1 MEIEHAVARAVTR
14 VQALSRAV
22 HSREPWYLDVAGA
35 TFLADRELRS
45 SGVVFRSVVPPHPH
59 GMVYLM
65 EGDNIVLCVGETG
78 ATDVETAFEYELI
91 LRDGVAV

>member
-1 MEIEHAVARAVTR
+1 MEIEYAVARAVTR

-22 HSREPWYLDVAGA
+22 HSQEQWYLDIAGA
-35 TFLADRELRS
+35 VFLADREVRP
-45 SGVVFRSVVPPHPH
+45 SGVVFRAVVPPHPR

-65 EGDNIVLCVGETG
+65 EGSRIVLCVGE
-78 ATDVETAFEYELI
+78 ADETDVETSFEYELV